1 MTRARDTLT
10 PEDLASLRQ
19 LCARLGV
26 ETARRQTGLS
36 RHTFA
41 RARKGHRLQ
50 ARTRRAIEE
59 ACQRGTR

>member
-1 MTRARDTLT
+1 MAARDTLT
-10 PEDLASLRQ
+10 PEALAALRQ
-19 LCARLGV
+19 LVTRLGV

-50 ARTRRAIEE
+50 AGTRRAIEE
-59 ACQRGTR
+59 ACERRVP